1 MTEIGRADRSRSA
14 PSLGGP
20 SLGVVTAVLIA
31 SIATIGANSLAFGPI
46 APEVAN
52 GFSTDTVSVM
62 VTASAYGV
70 GIAMGALVLSP
81 LIDRLGAA
89 RALTFA
95 LFALVLTFAASA
107 AAPSL
112 GFLIAA
118 QWLTG
123 LASGLGL
130 PAIYAF
136 TSVVAPPGRE
146 AQLLGRVLV
155 GWTLSMVIGVSLSAL
170 LADLFSWRWVFA
182 AFAMMTLCALI
193 AVLRMHV
200 PRRVPSTAPLV
211 WPHRT
216 LGIPGVPPLLFICF
230 AYMAAF
236 YGTYGYVGDHVHNE
250 LGMPVRTMAMISFAY
265 GVGFGLAAFADPLI
279 DRLGQARVMPWAF
292 MTLMFM
298 YVLLA
303 LVSGTLLPLVV
314 ASIGWGLL
322 NHFGLNLI
330 VAGLSGID
338 PSRRGA
344 ILGAYSAVTYLSA
357 AVATALAGWLYAA
370 QGFQILAFVG
380 AVLIALSC
388 CLSFTRQ
395 AAAIAR
401 QAQHL

>member
-1 MTEIGRADRSRSA
+1 
-14 PSLGGP
+14 
-20 SLGVVTAVLIA
+20 VVTAVLIA
-31 SIATIGANSLAFGPI
+31 SIATIGANSLALGPI
-46 APEVAN
+46 APEVAD

-62 VTASAYGV
+62 VTASAYGI

-89 RALTFA
+89 RALTFS

-107 AAPSL
+107 AAPTL
-112 GFLIAA
+112 NFLIVS

-136 TSVVAPPGRE
+136 TSVVAPRGRE

-182 AFAMMTLCALI
+182 AFALMTLCALI
-193 AVLRMHV
+193 AVRRMRI
-200 PRRVPSTAPLV
+200 PRRAESSAPLV

-216 LGIPGVPPLLFICF
+216 LRIPGVTPLLFICF
-230 AYMAAF
+230 TYMAAF
-236 YGTYGYVGDHVHNE
+236 YGTYGYVGDHVHNG

-292 MTLMFM
+292 LTLMLM
-298 YVLLA
+298 YVVLA
-303 LVSGTLLPLVV
+303 LVSNGLLTLVV

-370 QGFQILAFVG
+370 QGFQTLALAG

-388 CLSFTRQ
+388 CMSFARQ
-395 AAAIAR
+395 AGAIAR
-401 QAQHL
+401 QA

>member
-1 MTEIGRADRSRSA
+1 LEQSA
-14 PSLGGP
+14 PPLG
-20 SLGVVTAVLIA
+20 LVTAVLVA
-31 SIATIGANSLAFGPI
+31 SIATIGANSLALGPI
-46 APEVAN
+46 APEVAR
-52 GFSTDTVSVM
+52 GFATDTVSVM
-62 VTASAYGV
+62 VTASSYGV
-70 GIAMGALVLSP
+70 GIAIGAMVLSP

-89 RALTFA
+89 RALSLA
-95 LFALVLTFAASA
+95 LFALMLTFLASA

-118 QWLTG
+118 QCLTG

-136 TSVVAPPGRE
+136 TSVIAPPGRE

-155 GWTLSMVIGVSLSAL
+155 GWTLSMVIGVSLSAV

-182 AFAMMTLCALI
+182 GFALMTLFALL
-193 AVLRMHV
+193 AVRSMKTPEPARPLS
-200 PRRVPSTAPLV
+200 PSGLSGVTSATV

-216 LGIPGVPPLLFICF
+216 LGIPGVTPLLFICF

-236 YGTYGYVGDHVHNE
+236 YGTYGYIGDHVHHG
-250 LGMPVRTMAMISFAY
+250 LGMPVRTMALVSFAY
-265 GVGFGLAAFADPLI
+265 GLGFGLAAFADPII

-292 MTLMFM
+292 IVLMIM
-298 YVLLA
+298 YIVLA
-303 LVSGTLLPLVV
+303 LVSDGLVTLVL
-314 ASIGWGLL
+314 ASLGWGLL

-330 VAGLSGID
+330 VAGLSAID

-357 AVATALAGWLYAA
+357 AVATALAGFLYAA
-370 QGFQILAFVG
+370 EGFQAVAYAG

-388 CLSFTRQ
+388 WMSFARQ

-401 QAQHL
+401 LPQRT